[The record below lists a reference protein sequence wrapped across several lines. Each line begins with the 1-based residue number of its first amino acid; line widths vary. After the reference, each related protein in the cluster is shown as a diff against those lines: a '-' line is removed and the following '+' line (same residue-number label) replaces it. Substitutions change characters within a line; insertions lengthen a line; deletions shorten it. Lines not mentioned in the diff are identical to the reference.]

1 MNEDLIIPVSP
12 GNVVIPDWEK
22 DDYLSSTLPFE
33 WLYQFKDNSF
43 LLRQLIERIKVKAG
57 LVGVRNFV
65 SLWKAYLESVKQS
78 QGRILDNAT
87 DFGGQPFE
95 LHCGDYI
102 ADDDGITIVDKFGYE
117 TLVCPHPIMPV
128 MRLVNIDSGEE
139 KLKIAYK
146 KSRSWRYMIVDK
158 DTLASASGIISLA
171 KYGIMVNSETAKH
184 LVRYITT
191 MESLNYDE
199 LDEINSVGRLG
210 WIDGQG
216 FSPYVDE
223 LEFDGNLSFSH
234 IFDCVHPNGSYD
246 IWLDTVKEIRKGG
259 IIARILLAAS
269 FASVLVQPSNSL
281 PFFVHVWGGTEAGK
295 TVGLMLAASV
305 WGAPGVG
312 NFISTFNSTNVAQEL
327 LAGFMNSLPLCLDE
341 LQIQADR
348 KDFDK
353 TIYML
358 SEGVGKSR
366 GAKAGGVQKLSTWR
380 NCILTTGEMPISNGA
395 SGGGAVNRIVEID
408 CKDEKLFSN
417 PREVVRKINS
427 NYGYA
432 GKEFVEMLQ
441 DEENLIHAIALQSE
455 IYERLTKGESTEKQ
469 AMAASLILAADKLI
483 DEWIFHDGQT
493 LDIKDVEQYLS
504 AKADVSQNE
513 RALDWLFDYIA
524 QNDVKFTQNQFGEYT
539 GEVWGC
545 IDVDYIYIIKSV
557 FDRIMRDNGFNAT
570 SFLSW
575 AKQRNYIVTE
585 AERTTVRKRLKGISS
600 IPRCV
605 CLKISAGTSEREVRE
620 NEQNKREYEE
630 LSMEDLPF

>member
-12 GNVVIPDWEK
+12 GNVVIPDWKK

-524 QNDVKFTQNQFGEYT
+524 QNDVKFTQNQFGEYA

-605 CLKISAGTSEREVRE
+605 CLKISVGTSEREVRE